1 MLTLVLVQTL
11 CFFAFH
17 RSFAVKTEKSCDSVT
32 PRAQDCKFGLETLYV
47 FIRKQIAIICH
58 VQQMT
63 PPASARRAISKPLHA
78 YAEHAYFR
86 DLSGLPRTFSGS
98 SIITKSYGH
107 DPLNQLNFLPSSF
120 TRCRTSYFAQ
130 LRRTN

>member
-63 PPASARRAISKPLHA
+63 PPASARRAISQASPCL
-78 YAEHAYFR
+78 R
-86 DLSGLPRTFSGS
+86 GTCIFSR
-98 SIITKSYGH
+98 
-107 DPLNQLNFLPSSF
+107 SF
-120 TRCRTSYFAQ
+120 WSTSNI
-130 LRRTN
+130 LRLIDYYKKVMDMTHLIN